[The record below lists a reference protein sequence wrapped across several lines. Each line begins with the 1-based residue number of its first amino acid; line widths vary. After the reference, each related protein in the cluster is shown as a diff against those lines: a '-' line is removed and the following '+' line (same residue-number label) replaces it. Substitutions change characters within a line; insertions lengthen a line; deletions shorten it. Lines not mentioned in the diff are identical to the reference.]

1 MRFLPC
7 DALRAA
13 NSSLSANDRAALAGL
28 TTRQRCDAFW
38 IDPEPLH
45 HFKTTAP
52 IALRRGDTPLSGEAA
67 S

>member
-7 DALRAA
+7 DALRDA

-52 IALRRGDTPLSGEAA
+52 IAPAR
-67 S
+67 